1 MLKFCSG
8 VLIVKQGVIG
18 DDKDFVVPYHPC
30 VSLLKDKDGVAPY
43 CQTRPNKGDKDFVVP
58 YL

>member
-18 DDKDFVVPYHPC
+18 DDKDFVVPYRPY
-30 VSLLKDKDGVAPY
+30 VSLFKDKGGVAPY
-43 CQTRPNKGDKDFVVP
+43 CQTRMNKGDKDFVVP

>member
-1 MLKFCSG
+1 MKICSG

-18 DDKDFVVPYHPC
+18 DDKG
-30 VSLLKDKDGVAPY
+30 GVAPY
-43 CQTRPNKGDKDFVVP
+43 CQTRGNKGDKDFVVP

>member
-1 MLKFCSG
+1 MKICSG

-18 DDKDFVVPYHPC
+18 DDKDGMVPYHPC
-30 VSLLKDKDGVAPY
+30 VSLLKDKGGVAPY
-43 CQTRPNKGDKDFVVP
+43 CQTGGNKGDKDFVVP